1 MEIII
6 IMVVAVYALAIA
18 MQLKGYMASV
28 KVPKAETDKAALE
41 ASYMTAPKSA

>member
-28 KVPKAETDKAALE
+28 KAPKAETDKADLGPLT
-41 ASYMTAPKSA
+41 TAHKSA